1 MARKK
6 KVEEPVEEEIKTVE
20 LSDELKE
27 KIDEAMGFVNTATTT
42 TGDSVDSVSM
52 DSTFHIGE
60 TMNAP
65 YRIGDVENTTRLTT
79 IQYLKENAIREID
92 RCSAY
97 VFSGRDKAFGRVFEL
112 SRVEWCDYYI
122 ALEYCE
128 RKPDA
133 PLPKTPSRQIEPK

>member
-6 KVEEPVEEEIKTVE
+6 KVEEPVNEEFKAEE

-27 KIDEAMGFVNTATTT
+27 RIDEVMDVVGTQTTSDNVEPVSTPVEIKTVDMERLVTLKKLKDEAM
-42 TGDSVDSVSM
+42 D
-52 DSTFHIGE
+52 
-60 TMNAP
+60 
-65 YRIGDVENTTRLTT
+65 
-79 IQYLKENAIREID
+79 EIH

-112 SRVEWCDYYI
+112 SRTEWCDYYI

-128 RKPDA
+128 KKPDS
-133 PLPKTPSRQIEPK
+133 PIPKQPSRQSEPN

>member
-6 KVEEPVEEEIKTVE
+6 KIEEPVEEEIKTVD

-27 KIDEAMGFVNTATTT
+27 RIDEVMDNVNTVATIRS
-42 TGDSVDSVSM
+42 DDVEPVS
-52 DSTFHIGE
+52 TVATCCIGE
-60 TMNAP
+60 T
-65 YRIGDVENTTRLTT
+65 ENTTRLTT
-79 IQYLKENAIREID
+79 IHYLKEQAIREID
-92 RCSAY
+92 RCNAY

-112 SRVEWCDYYI
+112 SRTEWCDYYI

-133 PLPKTPSRQIEPK
+133 PLPRTPSHQIEPK

>member
-6 KVEEPVEEEIKTVE
+6 KIEEPVEEEIKTSE

-27 KIDEAMGFVNTATTT
+27 RIDEVMDNVNTVATIRS
-42 TGDSVDSVSM
+42 DDVEPVS
-52 DSTFHIGE
+52 TVATCCIGE
-60 TMNAP
+60 T
-65 YRIGDVENTTRLTT
+65 ENTTRLTS
-79 IQYLKENAIREID
+79 IHYLKEQAIREID
-92 RCSAY
+92 RCNAY

-112 SRVEWCDYYI
+112 SRPEGCDYYI

-133 PLPKTPSRQIEPK
+133 PLPRTPSHQIEPK

>member
-6 KVEEPVEEEIKTVE
+6 KIEEPVEEEIKTSE

-27 KIDEAMGFVNTATTT
+27 RIDEVMDNVNTVATIRS
-42 TGDSVDSVSM
+42 DDAEPVS
-52 DSTFHIGE
+52 TVATCCIGE
-60 TMNAP
+60 T
-65 YRIGDVENTTRLTT
+65 ENTTRLTT
-79 IQYLKENAIREID
+79 IHYLKEQAIREID
-92 RCSAY
+92 RCNAY

-112 SRVEWCDYYI
+112 SRTEWCDYYI

-133 PLPKTPSRQIEPK
+133 PLPRTPSHQIEPK

>member
-6 KVEEPVEEEIKTVE
+6 KIEETVNEEFKAEE

-27 KIDEAMGFVNTATTT
+27 RIDEVMDVVGTQTTSDNVEPVSTPVEIKTVDMERLVTLKKLKDEAM
-42 TGDSVDSVSM
+42 D
-52 DSTFHIGE
+52 
-60 TMNAP
+60 
-65 YRIGDVENTTRLTT
+65 
-79 IQYLKENAIREID
+79 EIH

-112 SRVEWCDYYI
+112 SRTEWCDYYI

-128 RKPDA
+128 KKPDS
-133 PLPKTPSRQIEPK
+133 LIPKQPSRQSEPN

>member
-6 KVEEPVEEEIKTVE
+6 KIEEPVEEEIKTVD

-27 KIDEAMGFVNTATTT
+27 RIDEVMDNVNTVATIRS
-42 TGDSVDSVSM
+42 DDVEPVS
-52 DSTFHIGE
+52 TVATCCIGE
-60 TMNAP
+60 T
-65 YRIGDVENTTRLTT
+65 ENTTRLTT
-79 IQYLKENAIREID
+79 IQYLKEQAIREID
-92 RCSAY
+92 RCNAY

-112 SRVEWCDYYI
+112 SRTEWCDYYI

-133 PLPKTPSRQIEPK
+133 PLPRTPSHQIEPK

>member
-27 KIDEAMGFVNTATTT
+27 RIDEVMDNVNIVATIKS
-42 TGDSVDSVSM
+42 DDVEPVSTVATC
-52 DSTFHIGE
+52 SIGE
-60 TMNAP
+60 T
-65 YRIGDVENTTRLTT
+65 VNTTRLTT

-92 RCSAY
+92 RCNAY

-112 SRVEWCDYYI
+112 SRTEWCDYYI

-133 PLPKTPSRQIEPK
+133 PLPRTPSHQIEPK

>member
-6 KVEEPVEEEIKTVE
+6 KIEEPVEEEIKTSE

-27 KIDEAMGFVNTATTT
+27 RIDEVMDNVNTVATIKS
-42 TGDSVDSVSM
+42 DDVEPVS
-52 DSTFHIGE
+52 TVATCCIGE
-60 TMNAP
+60 T
-65 YRIGDVENTTRLTT
+65 ENTTRLTT
-79 IQYLKENAIREID
+79 IHYLKEQAIREID
-92 RCSAY
+92 RCNAY

-112 SRVEWCDYYI
+112 SRTEWCDYYI

-133 PLPKTPSRQIEPK
+133 PLPRTPSHQIEPK

>member
-6 KVEEPVEEEIKTVE
+6 KIEEPVEEEFKAEE

-27 KIDEAMGFVNTATTT
+27 RIDEVMDNVNTVATIRS
-42 TGDSVDSVSM
+42 DDVEPVS
-52 DSTFHIGE
+52 TVATCCIGE
-60 TMNAP
+60 T
-65 YRIGDVENTTRLTT
+65 ENTTRLTT
-79 IQYLKENAIREID
+79 IHYLKEQAIREID
-92 RCSAY
+92 RCNAY

-112 SRVEWCDYYI
+112 SRTEWCDYYI

-133 PLPKTPSRQIEPK
+133 PLPRTPSHQIEPK

>member
-6 KVEEPVEEEIKTVE
+6 KVEEPVEEEIKTSE

-27 KIDEAMGFVNTATTT
+27 RIDEVMDDVNTVATTMSDDVEPVST
-42 TGDSVDSVSM
+42 VATCSV
-52 DSTFHIGE
+52 GE
-60 TMNAP
+60 T
-65 YRIGDVENTTRLTT
+65 VNTTRLTT
-79 IQYLKENAIREID
+79 IQYLKEQAIREID

-112 SRVEWCDYYI
+112 SRTEWCDYYI

-128 RKPDA
+128 RKPDT
-133 PLPKTPSRQIEPK
+133 PLPKTPSHQIEPK

>member
-6 KVEEPVEEEIKTVE
+6 KVEEPVEEEIKTSE

-27 KIDEAMGFVNTATTT
+27 RIDEVMDVVGTQTTSDNVEPVSTPVEIKTVDMERLVTLKKLKDEAMG
-42 TGDSVDSVSM
+42 
-52 DSTFHIGE
+52 
-60 TMNAP
+60 
-65 YRIGDVENTTRLTT
+65 
-79 IQYLKENAIREID
+79 EIH

-112 SRVEWCDYYI
+112 SRTEWCDYYI

-128 RKPDA
+128 KKPDS
-133 PLPKTPSRQIEPK
+133 PIPKQPSRQSEPN

>member
-20 LSDELKE
+20 LSDEIKE
-27 KIDEAMGFVNTATTT
+27 SIDEVMDNVNTVATI
-42 TGDSVDSVSM
+42 GSDDVEPVSTVATC
-52 DSTFHIGE
+52 SIGE
-60 TMNAP
+60 T
-65 YRIGDVENTTRLTT
+65 VNTTRLTT
-79 IQYLKENAIREID
+79 IQYLKEQAIREID

-112 SRVEWCDYYI
+112 SRTEWCDYYI

-133 PLPKTPSRQIEPK
+133 PLPRTPSHQIEPK

>member
-6 KVEEPVEEEIKTVE
+6 KIEEPVEEEIKTSE

-27 KIDEAMGFVNTATTT
+27 RIDEVMDNVNIVATIKS
-42 TGDSVDSVSM
+42 DDVEPVS
-52 DSTFHIGE
+52 TVATCCIGE
-60 TMNAP
+60 T
-65 YRIGDVENTTRLTT
+65 ENTTRLTT
-79 IQYLKENAIREID
+79 IHYLKEQAIREID
-92 RCSAY
+92 RCNAY

-112 SRVEWCDYYI
+112 SRTEWCDYYI

-133 PLPKTPSRQIEPK
+133 PLPRTPSHQIEPK

>member
-6 KVEEPVEEEIKTVE
+6 KIEEPVEEEIKTSE

-27 KIDEAMGFVNTATTT
+27 RIDEVMDNVNIVATIRS
-42 TGDSVDSVSM
+42 DDVEPVS
-52 DSTFHIGE
+52 TVATCCIGE
-60 TMNAP
+60 T
-65 YRIGDVENTTRLTT
+65 ENTTRLTT
-79 IQYLKENAIREID
+79 IHYLKEQAIREID
-92 RCSAY
+92 RCNAY

-112 SRVEWCDYYI
+112 SRTEWCDYYI

-133 PLPKTPSRQIEPK
+133 PLPRTPSHQIEPK

>member
-6 KVEEPVEEEIKTVE
+6 KIEEPVEEEIKTSE

-27 KIDEAMGFVNTATTT
+27 RINEVMDNVNTVATIRS
-42 TGDSVDSVSM
+42 DDVEPVS
-52 DSTFHIGE
+52 TVATCCIGE
-60 TMNAP
+60 T
-65 YRIGDVENTTRLTT
+65 ENTTRLTT
-79 IQYLKENAIREID
+79 IHYLKEQAIREID
-92 RCSAY
+92 RCNAY

-112 SRVEWCDYYI
+112 SRTEWCDYYI

-133 PLPKTPSRQIEPK
+133 PLPRTPSHQIEPK

>member
-6 KVEEPVEEEIKTVE
+6 KIEEPVEEEIKTSE

-27 KIDEAMGFVNTATTT
+27 RTDEVMDNVNTVATTRS
-42 TGDSVDSVSM
+42 DDVEPVS
-52 DSTFHIGE
+52 TVATCCIGE
-60 TMNAP
+60 T
-65 YRIGDVENTTRLTT
+65 ENTTRLTT
-79 IQYLKENAIREID
+79 IHYLKENAIREID
-92 RCSAY
+92 RCNAY

-112 SRVEWCDYYI
+112 SRTEWCDYYI

-133 PLPKTPSRQIEPK
+133 PLPRTPSHQIEPK

>member
-6 KVEEPVEEEIKTVE
+6 KIEEPVEEEIKTSE

-27 KIDEAMGFVNTATTT
+27 RIDEVMDNVNTVATIRS
-42 TGDSVDSVSM
+42 DDVVPVS
-52 DSTFHIGE
+52 TVATCCIGE
-60 TMNAP
+60 T
-65 YRIGDVENTTRLTT
+65 ENTTRLTT
-79 IQYLKENAIREID
+79 IHYLKEQAIREID
-92 RCSAY
+92 RCNAY

-112 SRVEWCDYYI
+112 SRTEWCDYYI

-133 PLPKTPSRQIEPK
+133 PLPRTPSHQIEPK

>member
-6 KVEEPVEEEIKTVE
+6 KIEEPVEEEIKTSE

-27 KIDEAMGFVNTATTT
+27 RIDEVMDNVNIVATIKS
-42 TGDSVDSVSM
+42 DDVEPVS
-52 DSTFHIGE
+52 TVATCCIGE
-60 TMNAP
+60 T
-65 YRIGDVENTTRLTT
+65 ENTTRLTT
-79 IQYLKENAIREID
+79 IHYLKEQAIREID
-92 RCSAY
+92 RCNAY

-112 SRVEWCDYYI
+112 SRTEWCDYYI

-133 PLPKTPSRQIEPK
+133 PLPRTPSHLLEPK

>member
-6 KVEEPVEEEIKTVE
+6 KIEEPVEEEIKTSE

-27 KIDEAMGFVNTATTT
+27 RTDEVMDNVNTVATTRS
-42 TGDSVDSVSM
+42 DDVEPVS
-52 DSTFHIGE
+52 TVATCCIGE
-60 TMNAP
+60 T
-65 YRIGDVENTTRLTT
+65 ENTTRLTT
-79 IQYLKENAIREID
+79 IHYLKEQAIREID
-92 RCSAY
+92 RCNAY

-112 SRVEWCDYYI
+112 SRTEWCDYYI

-133 PLPKTPSRQIEPK
+133 PLPRTPSHQIEPK

>member
-6 KVEEPVEEEIKTVE
+6 KVEEPVNEEFKAEE

-27 KIDEAMGFVNTATTT
+27 RIDEVMDNVNTVATTRS
-42 TGDSVDSVSM
+42 DDVEPVSTVATC
-52 DSTFHIGE
+52 SIGE
-60 TMNAP
+60 T
-65 YRIGDVENTTRLTT
+65 VNTTRLTT

-92 RCSAY
+92 RCNAY

-112 SRVEWCDYYI
+112 SRTEWCDYYI

-128 RKPDA
+128 RKPDS
-133 PLPKTPSRQIEPK
+133 PLPRTPSHQIEPK

>member
-6 KVEEPVEEEIKTVE
+6 KIEEPVEEEIKTSE

-27 KIDEAMGFVNTATTT
+27 RIDEVMDNVNTVATTRS
-42 TGDSVDSVSM
+42 DDVEPVSTVATC
-52 DSTFHIGE
+52 SIGE
-60 TMNAP
+60 TV
-65 YRIGDVENTTRLTT
+65 DTTRLTT
-79 IQYLKENAIREID
+79 IHYLKEQAIREID
-92 RCSAY
+92 RCNAY

-112 SRVEWCDYYI
+112 SRTEWCDYYI

-133 PLPKTPSRQIEPK
+133 PLPRTPSHQIEPK

>member
-6 KVEEPVEEEIKTVE
+6 KIEEPVEEEIKTVE
-20 LSDELKE
+20 LSDEIKE
-27 KIDEAMGFVNTATTT
+27 SIDEVMDNVNTVATTRS
-42 TGDSVDSVSM
+42 GDVEPVSTVATC
-52 DSTFHIGE
+52 SIGE
-60 TMNAP
+60 T
-65 YRIGDVENTTRLTT
+65 VNTTRLTT
-79 IQYLKENAIREID
+79 IQYLKEQAIREID

-112 SRVEWCDYYI
+112 SRTEWCDYYI

-133 PLPKTPSRQIEPK
+133 PLPRTPSHQIEPK

>member
-6 KVEEPVEEEIKTVE
+6 KIEEPVEEEIKTSE

-27 KIDEAMGFVNTATTT
+27 RINEVMDVVNTTATATTSDGVEPVPT
-42 TGDSVDSVSM
+42 VATCS
-52 DSTFHIGE
+52 IGE
-60 TMNAP
+60 TV
-65 YRIGDVENTTRLTT
+65 DTTRLTT
-79 IQYLKENAIREID
+79 IHYLKEQAIREID

-112 SRVEWCDYYI
+112 SRTEWCDYYI

-133 PLPKTPSRQIEPK
+133 PLPRTPSHQIEPK

>member
-6 KVEEPVEEEIKTVE
+6 KIEEPVEEEIKTSE

-27 KIDEAMGFVNTATTT
+27 RIDEVMDNVNTVATIRS
-42 TGDSVDSVSM
+42 DDVEPVS
-52 DSTFHIGE
+52 TVATCCIGE
-60 TMNAP
+60 T
-65 YRIGDVENTTRLTT
+65 ENTTRLTT
-79 IQYLKENAIREID
+79 IHYLKENAIREID
-92 RCSAY
+92 RCNAY

-112 SRVEWCDYYI
+112 SRTEWCDYYI

-133 PLPKTPSRQIEPK
+133 PLPRTPSHQIEPK

>member
-6 KVEEPVEEEIKTVE
+6 KIEEPVEEEIKTSE

-27 KIDEAMGFVNTATTT
+27 RIDEVMDNVNTVATTRS
-42 TGDSVDSVSM
+42 DDVEPVS
-52 DSTFHIGE
+52 TVATCPIGE
-60 TMNAP
+60 T
-65 YRIGDVENTTRLTT
+65 VNTTRLTT
-79 IQYLKENAIREID
+79 IQYLKEQAIREID
-92 RCSAY
+92 RCNAY

-112 SRVEWCDYYI
+112 SRTEWCDYYI

-133 PLPKTPSRQIEPK
+133 PLPRTPSHQIEPK

>member
-20 LSDELKE
+20 LSDEIKE
-27 KIDEAMGFVNTATTT
+27 SIDDGRMGYVNTTT
-42 TGDSVDSVSM
+42 TTSGGVNAVPTKAYDC
-52 DSTFHIGE
+52 IGE
-60 TMNAP
+60 TT
-65 YRIGDVENTTRLTT
+65 NTTRLTT
-79 IQYLKENAIREID
+79 IQYLKEQAIREID

-112 SRVEWCDYYI
+112 SRTEWCDYYI

-133 PLPKTPSRQIEPK
+133 PLPRTPSHQIEPK

>member
-6 KVEEPVEEEIKTVE
+6 KIEEPVEEEIKTSE

-27 KIDEAMGFVNTATTT
+27 RIDEVMDNVNTVATIRS
-42 TGDSVDSVSM
+42 DDVEPVS
-52 DSTFHIGE
+52 TVATCCIGE
-60 TMNAP
+60 T
-65 YRIGDVENTTRLTT
+65 ENTTRLTT
-79 IQYLKENAIREID
+79 IQYLKEQAIREID
-92 RCSAY
+92 RCNAY

-112 SRVEWCDYYI
+112 SRTEWCDYYI

-133 PLPKTPSRQIEPK
+133 PLPRTPSHQIEPK

>member
-6 KVEEPVEEEIKTVE
+6 KIEEPVEEEIKTSE

-27 KIDEAMGFVNTATTT
+27 RIDEVMDNVNTVATTRS
-42 TGDSVDSVSM
+42 DDVEPVS
-52 DSTFHIGE
+52 TVATCCIGE
-60 TMNAP
+60 T
-65 YRIGDVENTTRLTT
+65 ENTTRLTT
-79 IQYLKENAIREID
+79 IHYLKEQAIREID
-92 RCSAY
+92 RCNAY

-112 SRVEWCDYYI
+112 SRTEWCDYYI

-133 PLPKTPSRQIEPK
+133 PLPRTPSHQIEPK

>member
-6 KVEEPVEEEIKTVE
+6 KIEEPVEEEIKTSE

-27 KIDEAMGFVNTATTT
+27 RIDEVMDVVGTQTTSDNVEPVSTSVAEIEKLKTVDMERLVTLKKLKDEAMG
-42 TGDSVDSVSM
+42 
-52 DSTFHIGE
+52 
-60 TMNAP
+60 
-65 YRIGDVENTTRLTT
+65 
-79 IQYLKENAIREID
+79 EIH

-112 SRVEWCDYYI
+112 SRTEWCDYYI

-128 RKPDA
+128 KKPDS
-133 PLPKTPSRQIEPK
+133 PIPKQPSRQSEPN

>member
-6 KVEEPVEEEIKTVE
+6 KIEEPVEEEIKTSE

-27 KIDEAMGFVNTATTT
+27 RIDEVMDNVNTVATTWS
-42 TGDSVDSVSM
+42 DDVEPVS
-52 DSTFHIGE
+52 TVATCCIGE
-60 TMNAP
+60 T
-65 YRIGDVENTTRLTT
+65 ENTTRLTT
-79 IQYLKENAIREID
+79 IHYLKEQAIREID
-92 RCSAY
+92 RCNAY

-112 SRVEWCDYYI
+112 SRTEWCDYYI

-133 PLPKTPSRQIEPK
+133 PLPRTPSHQIEPK

>member
-6 KVEEPVEEEIKTVE
+6 KIEEPVEEEIKTSE

-27 KIDEAMGFVNTATTT
+27 RIDEVMDVVGTQTTSDNVEPVSTPVEIKTVDMERLVTLKKLKDEAM
-42 TGDSVDSVSM
+42 D
-52 DSTFHIGE
+52 
-60 TMNAP
+60 
-65 YRIGDVENTTRLTT
+65 
-79 IQYLKENAIREID
+79 EIH

-112 SRVEWCDYYI
+112 SRTEWCDYYI

-128 RKPDA
+128 KKPDS
-133 PLPKTPSRQIEPK
+133 PIPKQPSRQSEPN

>member
-6 KVEEPVEEEIKTVE
+6 KIEEPVEEEIKTSE

-27 KIDEAMGFVNTATTT
+27 RIDEVMDNVNTVATTRS
-42 TGDSVDSVSM
+42 DDVEPVSTVATC
-52 DSTFHIGE
+52 SIGE
-60 TMNAP
+60 T
-65 YRIGDVENTTRLTT
+65 ENTTRLTT
-79 IQYLKENAIREID
+79 IHYLKEQAIREID
-92 RCSAY
+92 RCNAY

-112 SRVEWCDYYI
+112 SRTEWCDYYI

-133 PLPKTPSRQIEPK
+133 PLPRTPSHQIEPK

>member
-6 KVEEPVEEEIKTVE
+6 KIEEPVEEEIKTSE

-27 KIDEAMGFVNTATTT
+27 RIDEVMDNVNTVATIRS
-42 TGDSVDSVSM
+42 DDVEPVS
-52 DSTFHIGE
+52 TVATCCIGE
-60 TMNAP
+60 T
-65 YRIGDVENTTRLTT
+65 ENTTRLTT
-79 IQYLKENAIREID
+79 IHYLKEQAIREID
-92 RCSAY
+92 RCNAH

-112 SRVEWCDYYI
+112 SRTEWCDYYI

-133 PLPKTPSRQIEPK
+133 PLPRTPSHQIEPK